1 MNLYIVTHT
10 HAYGS
15 TSYLVSSDAFPTAK
29 QIAREL
35 AINFEPSKSETLEID
50 SLSEEDYR
58 HPKHLNRLAGDD
70 EEFDEFRDNES
81 DEIPTKTPPEGG
93 E

>member
-35 AINFEPSKSETLEID
+35 AINFEPGKSETLEIN

-58 HPKHLNRLAGDD
+58 HPKHLNRLEGDD
-70 EEFDEFRDNES
+70 EEFDEFRDDES
-81 DEIPTKTPPEGG
+81 DNTPTTTSSDGG